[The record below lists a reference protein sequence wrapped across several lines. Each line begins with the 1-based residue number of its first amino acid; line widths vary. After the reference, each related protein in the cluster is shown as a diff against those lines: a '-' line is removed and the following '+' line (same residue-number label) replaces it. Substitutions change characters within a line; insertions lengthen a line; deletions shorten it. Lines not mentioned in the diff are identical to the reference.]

1 MKKLMTPTT
10 IKVALYLILHLILY
24 GIGCF
29 ISMDVNPL
37 NWWFFTSI
45 PGRLI
50 LVGFEILIIGEF
62 LKEDF

>member
-1 MKKLMTPTT
+1 M
-10 IKVALYLILHLILY
+10 LY

-50 LVGFEILIIGEF
+50 LAGFEMLIIGEF